1 MIRQFQQFFN
11 NDFTNQT
18 SLLNEVLFP
27 VFGEDN
33 FEKGYDVLT
42 NDPEIQQKAAEAH
55 IEEIKH
61 LGTFSTNL
69 AADIK
74 LFEVVLSDNCQI
86 ERSRINI
93 QQLIR
98 RYVETFEGAF
108 MVFHYK
114 NPENRAWRFSYVEK
128 RTSTTD
134 ATSAKR
140 YTYLFGKDFACRT
153 AAQRFFE
160 LYKLQQNITL
170 QDITNAFS
178 VEALTKEFYNELFNW
193 YQWALSENGG
203 FQPIT
208 FPNDTSTETDD
219 RKIEEHIIRL
229 VTRLMFVWFIK
240 QKKLVPDDIFAI
252 EPLKRIVKNF
262 DPYSTGNGNYYNG
275 ILQNLFFA
283 TLNKAIKERA
293 FANDSTNK
301 EEGREHYGI
310 KTLFRNPKGDSW
322 FNISNNEVI
331 QIFSKVPFLNGGLF
345 ECLDK
350 EHDNKGKV
358 MYFDGFSRETGR
370 QRRAFIPNCLF
381 FDPNK
386 GIIPLLERYN
396 FTIEENSPFEVQ
408 IALDPELLG
417 KVFENLLA
425 SYNPETKTTARKQT
439 GSFYTPREIVNY
451 MVDESLIAYLNNCL
465 CQTPEGS
472 NVYRNEITIKRTT
485 PEGSNIAQ
493 PDNSV
498 NMSPRSCEEKLR
510 QLLANNSD
518 QNPFDANDTTLL
530 IKALKSAKILD
541 PACGSGAFPMGV
553 LNRMVDLLQ
562 KLNDEEA
569 STPYLQKLH
578 LIQNCIYGVDIQ
590 TIAVQISKLRFFIS
604 LVCEQPRIE
613 NAENYGITP
622 LPNLE
627 TKFVAANTLIGLE
640 KSFSDKL
647 DLGFSEIREL
657 KDKLW
662 NIRRQ
667 HFSARNADEK
677 HQLRKHDEAL
687 RKAIEKQI
695 IENASKPDPAKI
707 ERLQTEIQTLQTEKE
722 KFVGERWESI
732 VPPEAKQMSMFHNPT
747 PEQQSLK
754 IDKNKEERA
763 RIDNLIKEKQKE
775 LDKETAKTS
784 QPGFENEA
792 AQLAKWNP
800 YDQNTTSPFFDAEWM
815 FGSLNQVE
823 IESDE
828 IIVLNAQI
836 EAINKQIEAINISL
850 HLKHFPEII
859 KLQLISAR
867 NQTKIIQKELINI
880 ESNISSI
887 YGSITSTISN
897 IVGEQA
903 SFQYQINALNKKIDS
918 LNARIK
924 QVASELSLNNSIGFD
939 IVIGNPPYVQ
949 LQKDGGKL
957 AIELKPQNYETF
969 EKTGDI
975 YALFYEKGFQM
986 LKNGGIHTFIT
997 SSQWMKAAYGK
1008 SLRKYFLKQN
1018 PLKLILLGPGAFEN
1032 ATVDTNI
1039 MIAQKSMNKKE
1050 LKGTIIN
1057 NNLTFLSEA
1066 NFIAMPYITDAS
1078 WAIIDNNKQAIKSKI
1093 EKKGKPLKDWD
1104 IKINFGIKT
1113 GINEVFIIDQSK
1125 RDELISIHNSADE
1138 LIRPLL
1144 RGRTINKYHTDWDG
1158 DFIVATFPALQIDIE
1173 KHPSIKQYLKQF
1185 RPKIDQVGE
1194 EFVNEQGQKVKT
1206 RKKTSNEWFE
1216 TQDQIGYVNEFKKE
1230 KIVWKRIGS
1239 QLRFSFLKDEIYC
1252 LDSTCI
1258 ATGEKVKYL
1267 TALLNSKLCNYELFE
1282 NAPKTGMGD
1291 LIISVQALEPLH
1303 VYYPNDKEEKQIVSL
1318 VDRILA
1324 AKKADPQA
1332 DTSALE
1338 QQIDNLV
1345 YKLYQ
1350 LTYNEVKVIDPAYA
1364 LSEAEYAAIKLDEK

>member
-1 MIRQFQQFFN
+1 MIQQFQQFFN

-42 NDPEIQQKAAEAH
+42 NDPEIQQKAAEAN

-61 LGTFSTNL
+61 VGTFSTNL

-108 MVFHYK
+108 MVFHYR

-128 RTSTTD
+128 RTTTTD

-160 LYKLQQNITL
+160 LYKLKQNITL

-240 QKKLVPDDIFAI
+240 QKNLVPNDIF
-252 EPLKRIVKNF
+252 EVDPLKRILKNF

-275 ILQNLFFA
+275 MLQNLFFA

-293 FANDSTNK
+293 FANDSIKK
-301 EEGREHYGI
+301 EDGKEHYGI
-310 KTLFRNPKGDSW
+310 KTLFRNPKGDTW
-322 FNISNNEVI
+322 FSISNNEVI
-331 QIFSKVPFLNGGLF
+331 QLFSKVPFLNGGLF

-350 EHDNKGKV
+350 EQDNKGKI
-358 MYFDGFSRETGR
+358 MYFDGFSREPGR

-465 CQTPEGS
+465 GQTPEGA
-472 NVYRNEITIKRTT
+472 NVFE
-485 PEGSNIAQ
+485 Q
-493 PDNSV
+493 Q
-498 NMSPRSCEEKLR
+498 LR
-510 QLLANNSD
+510 ALFAPNGNANHID
-518 QNPFDANDTTLL
+518 QHTRIRIID
-530 IKALKSAKILD
+530 ALKSAKILD

-647 DLGFSEIREL
+647 DLGFAEIREL

-677 HQLRKHDEAL
+677 HQLRKHDETL

-695 IENASKPDPAKI
+695 VDIATNPDPTKI

-763 RIDNLIKEKQKE
+763 RIDSLIKEKQKE
-775 LDKETAKTS
+775 LGKETAKTN

-792 AQLAKWNP
+792 EQLAKWNP
-800 YDQNTTSPFFDAEWM
+800 YDQNTSSPFFDAEWM

-836 EAINKQIEAINISL
+836 EAINKQIEVINISL
-850 HLKHFPEII
+850 HFKHFPEII

-867 NQTKIIQKELINI
+867 NQTIIIQKELINI

-897 IVGEQA
+897 VVGEQA

-924 QVASELSLNNSIGFD
+924 QLAHELSLNNSIGFD
-939 IVIGNPPYVQ
+939 IVIGNPPYIQ

-957 AIELKPQNYETF
+957 AIELKPQNFETF

-1018 PLKLILLGPGAFEN
+1018 PLKLILHGPGAFEN

-1066 NFIAMPYITDAS
+1066 DFVAMPYITEAS

-1113 GINEVFIIDQSK
+1113 GINEAFIIGQNK
-1125 RDELISIHNSADE
+1125 RDELVTKDPKLAEIIKP
-1138 LIRPLL
+1138 IL
-1144 RGRTINKYHTDWDG
+1144 RGRGIEKYATMWDG
-1158 DFIVATFPALQIDIE
+1158 DFIINIHNGVKKIELKRVDIE
-1173 KHPSIKQYLKQF
+1173 NYPHLKNYFDDFGQNLIS
-1185 RPKIDQVGE
+1185 RADQGDTPY
-1194 EFVNEQGQKVKT
+1194 NL
-1206 RKKTSNEWFE
+1206 RNCAY
-1216 TQDQIGYVNEFKKE
+1216 INEFKKE

-1239 QLRFSFLKDEIYC
+1239 QLRFSYTNEEVFC

-1318 VDRILA
+1318 VDCILA

-1332 DTSALE
+1332 NTSALE
-1338 QQIDNLV
+1338 QQIDNMV

-1350 LTYNEVKVIDPAYA
+1350 LTYNEVKVIDPEFA
-1364 LSEAEYAAIKLDEK
+1364 LSEAEYAAIKLD